1 MNWKRLLFMGS
12 AIILALIGMLY
23 LVVLGVLW
31 TMQEQ
36 LMFGRRTSSIVETP
50 AARNWSFEEV
60 WMEVAGERTHGW
72 WLPVT
77 AARGV
82 VLFSHGS
89 GRNISGYLDDVAL
102 FHEAGLSV
110 LLYDYGGYGLS
121 TGEPSEQRC
130 YADAQ
135 AFWDYLVTRQDI
147 APDTILLAGSSMG
160 SGVTCELA
168 TRVSP
173 AAVILESAFTSVPD
187 ALWDTAPY
195 FPTNW
200 ICRIQFRNVDKV
212 RGFTCPVLVIHSK
225 DDTVVPVAHGR
236 RLYDSINAPKT
247 FIEIEGAHYGGKF
260 KSKEAYLQGLNTF
273 IEEYVALHRTG
284 R

>member
-1 MNWKRLLFMGS
+1 MNVPRLFFMGS
-12 AIILALIGMLY
+12 ALILALIGMLY

-31 TMQEQ
+31 AMQEE
-36 LMFGRRTSSIVETP
+36 LMFGRRTRDIVETP
-50 AARNWSFEEV
+50 EARTMQYEEV
-60 WMEVAGERTHGW
+60 WLEVAGEKTYGW
-72 WLPVT
+72 WLPL
-77 AARGV
+77 ANARAT

-102 FHEAGLSV
+102 FHDAGLSV

-121 TGEPSEQRC
+121 TGKPSEQRC

-135 AFWDYLVTRQDI
+135 AFWDYLVTARGI

-160 SGVTCELA
+160 SGVACELA
-168 TRVSP
+168 ARVSP
-173 AAVILESAFTSVPD
+173 TAVILESAFTSVPD

-200 ICRIQFRNVDKV
+200 ICRIQFRNLDKV
-212 RGFTCPVLVIHSK
+212 HNFTCPVLIVHSK
-225 DDTVVPVAHGR
+225 DDTVVPIAHGR

-247 FIEIEGAHYGGKF
+247 FIKIEGAHYGGKF
-260 KSKEAYLQGLNTF
+260 KSKEAYLQGLNAF
-273 IEEYVALHRTG
+273 LEEYVALHRTG

>member
-1 MNWKRLLFMGS
+1 
-12 AIILALIGMLY
+12 
-23 LVVLGVLW
+23 
-31 TMQEQ
+31 
-36 LMFGRRTSSIVETP
+36 MFGRRSREIVETP
-50 AARNWSFEEV
+50 DERSMPYKAV
-60 WMEVAGERTHGW
+60 WLDVGQEQSYGW
-72 WLPVT
+72 WLPLPDAKAT
-77 AARGV
+77 

-135 AFWDYLVTRQDI
+135 AFWDYLVTTQGI

-168 TRVSP
+168 SRVAP
-173 AAVILESAFTSVPD
+173 AAVILESAFTAVPD

-200 ICRIQFRNVDKV
+200 ICRIQFRNIDKV
-212 RGFTCPVLVIHSK
+212 RSFTCPVLVIHSK
-225 DDTVVPVAHGR
+225 DDTVVSIAHGH

-247 FIEIEGAHYGGKF
+247 LIEIEGAHYGGKF
-260 KSKEAYLQGLNTF
+260 KSKKAYLQGLDTF
-273 IEEYVALHRTG
+273 IEEYVALHRSA